1 MSSTIKSD
9 SEPLV
14 PIEESKE
21 IKEAKSKETLKH
33 SRHDF
38 AGMLIAAG
46 NTINWKKVILL
57 WLVFIIMNTEIFI
70 DKFLERFDGALY
82 NDRVTMKG
90 VFISSMFLIIAYIL
104 IDMLYN

>member
-1 MSSTIKSD
+1 MATKSD
-9 SEPLV
+9 SEPLK
-14 PIEESKE
+14 PLEENKE
-21 IKEAKSKETLKH
+21 QKAQESFKH

-38 AGMLIAAG
+38 AGLLISAG

-70 DKFLERFDGALY
+70 EKFLEKFDGAVHG
-82 NDRVTMKG
+82 DRITMKG
-90 VFISSMFLIIAYIL
+90 VFVSSIFLSISYIL